1 MGLTARTLRELRL
14 TGYFHSARRAQFRS
28 SGSCTG
34 TCFARFAMRLRA
46 PLQLQFFRNNS
57 APTTSEGA
65 LSRNR
70 NSAFACYSQSYFAD
84 AGNAGNFPTSRASRW
99 MMTCAFRFD
108 AICLMRSIDA
118 TVWAR
123 SCSTK
128 ERSRFQAQDSRE
140 LEPIVSGTKRQFV
153 WTANAL
159 RTFNID
165 DAPHNSK

>member
-1 MGLTARTLRELRL
+1 M
-14 TGYFHSARRAQFRS
+14 
-28 SGSCTG
+28 
-34 TCFARFAMRLRA
+34 FAVV
-46 PLQLQFFRNNS
+46 PGN
-57 APTTSEGA
+57 
-65 LSRNR
+65 
-70 NSAFACYSQSYFAD
+70 YFAN

-140 LEPIVSGTKRQFV
+140 LEPIVSGAKRRFA

-159 RTFNID
+159 RTFHID
-165 DAPHNSK
+165 DALHNSK

>member
-1 MGLTARTLRELRL
+1 
-14 TGYFHSARRAQFRS
+14 
-28 SGSCTG
+28 
-34 TCFARFAMRLRA
+34 MRLRA
-46 PLQLQFFRNNS
+46 PLQLQFFPQQLN
-57 APTTSEGA
+57 ADDELEGGGIPGIGTA
-65 LSRNR
+65 RSPVLPELLRGR
-70 NSAFACYSQSYFAD
+70 
-84 AGNAGNFPTSRASRW
+84 GNAGNFSTSRASCW
-99 MMTCAFRFD
+99 MMTCALKFV

-128 ERSRFQAQDSRE
+128 ERSQFQAQNSRE
-140 LEPIVSGTKRQFV
+140 LEPIVSGVKRQFA